1 VKQGGRLV
9 GDAKCELALH
19 PNGESPLLLVP
30 NELLDALPVALDPS
44 EIDNVKAFNDRLRTK
59 FNELFCRCRQ
69 TKTPTDQSRSYEK
82 SSLAPGGLQT
92 LVEVCRRAAGRP
104 YDSAMIHGARRWE

>member
-1 VKQGGRLV
+1 V

-59 FNELFCRCRQ
+59 FNELFAAAAKRKRRP
-69 TKTPTDQSRSYEK
+69 TKAEVREIFFST
-82 SSLAPGGLQT
+82 PGGLQT
-92 LVEVCRRAAGRP
+92 LVEVYRRAAGRP
-104 YDSAMIHGARRWE
+104 YDFRNDPLGLVRWE